1 MDISFHENTHMKPVP
16 TSCYMLKS
24 SQKCNQNITPAIARS
39 VSPAPR
45 LDPAKNDVLVYWL
58 QKIWQIREKSNISTE
73 LVKTFNKI
81 KNYLTDSTI
90 LNTGETGDING
101 PA

>member
-1 MDISFHENTHMKPVP
+1 MDISFHDNTHMKPVP

-45 LDPAKNDVLVYWL
+45 LDPAKNDELKYLL
-58 QKIWQIREKSNISTE
+58 QKKIREKKS
-73 LVKTFNKI
+73 
-81 KNYLTDSTI
+81 KNFL
-90 LNTGETGDING
+90 DIT
-101 PA
+101 